1 MELTSKGKPE
11 IKWLEEP
18 EAHDYAAARSY
29 LALVG
34 MSFGYSDKL
43 PDCPVRTFKA
53 KDIIRAAGYPLLGET
68 NYHVKKDLDKIKA
81 GKSISPLLLVADP
94 TLHRLVIADGYHRAC
109 ACYHY
114 DEDSDVCAKLVNY

>member
-53 KDIIRAAGYPLLGET
+53 KDIIRAAGYLAKQIT
-68 NYHVKKDLDKIKA
+68 MSKKTWIKSRQA
-81 GKSISPLLLVADP
+81 RAFHPCCLLLILLYIVW
-94 TLHRLVIADGYHRAC
+94 
-109 ACYHY
+109 
-114 DEDSDVCAKLVNY
+114 